1 MTYFERF
8 LELIRKNFDIKQDM
22 RNIYVADC
30 KISMASCKLEQ
41 EQAKVKQMETAV
53 VVKKESGSP
62 WWAAKKKAEKG
73 KC

>member
-41 EQAKVKQMETAV
+41 EQADKEKAYPAFKEAWEAVKI
-53 VVKKESGSP
+53 VKEQNIAGF
-62 WWAAKKKAEKG
+62 
-73 KC
+73 